1 MQRSLSRRLVKHITY
16 SRFSILLT
24 SVAGVSTNIG
34 RDIDRDS
41 FDMEAFETMKPVQL
55 AHMPDQSK
63 GPRITSEEVAR
74 VLVFL
79 VSGLSSR
86 VNGAVIPVDDAWSTI

>member
-1 MQRSLSRRLVKHITY
+1 
-16 SRFSILLT
+16 
-24 SVAGVSTNIG
+24 
-34 RDIDRDS
+34 
-41 FDMEAFETMKPVQL
+41 MEAFETMKPVQL

-63 GPRITSEEVAR
+63 GPSITPEEVAR

-79 VSGLSSR
+79 VSDFSNR

>member
-1 MQRSLSRRLVKHITY
+1 
-16 SRFSILLT
+16 
-24 SVAGVSTNIG
+24 
-34 RDIDRDS
+34 
-41 FDMEAFETMKPVQL
+41 MEAFETMKPIQL

-63 GPRITSEEVAR
+63 GPSITPEEVAR